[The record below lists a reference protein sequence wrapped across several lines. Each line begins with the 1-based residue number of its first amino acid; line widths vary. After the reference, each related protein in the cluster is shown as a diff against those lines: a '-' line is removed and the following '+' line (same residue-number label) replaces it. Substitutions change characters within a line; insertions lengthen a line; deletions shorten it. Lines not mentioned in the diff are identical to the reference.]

1 MTNTDYSEDTLVERP
16 AIALFSQ
23 LGYDTAN
30 CFYEK
35 VGTSDSTL
43 GRETTEEV
51 VLVPKLRSALQKLN
65 PDLAEKNGNGEAI
78 NLAIEELTRDRGA
91 MSLVQ
96 ANREVYKLLKDG
108 VKVAFENDEGE
119 ESDETVRII
128 DWNDSENNDFFLASQ
143 FWITSPSG
151 IYKKRPDLIGFVN
164 GLPLIFIE
172 LKKSHGKIEHAYKH
186 NLKDYKTTIPQVF
199 WYNALVILS
208 NGSQAKVGSMT
219 AGWEHF
225 ADWKRINS
233 EGEQGVI
240 SLETL
245 IRGTCGR
252 QQLIDLAE
260 NFTLFDESKGGVAK
274 VTAKNHQFLGVNN
287 AVDALSE
294 IKENQGRLGVFWH
307 TQGSGKSFS
316 MAFFAQKV
324 LRKLTG
330 NWTFVVITDRQDLDK
345 QIYKNFANTG
355 VVTEDCQAES
365 GAHLKQL
372 LSEDH
377 RFIFTLIQ
385 KFGTKPGETY
395 PKLSDRSD
403 IIVMTDE
410 AHRSQYDTLALNM
423 RNALPN
429 AAFIGFTGTPLMAG
443 EEKTKEVFGD
453 YVSIYNFQ
461 QSIEDGATVPLFYEN
476 RIPELQLANENFK
489 EDLEALVDAVD
500 LDEEQNKKLER
511 EFAREYHLIT
521 RDDRLEK
528 VAEDLVSH
536 FMGRKQSGKGMV
548 ICIDKV
554 TAVKMYD
561 KVQKYWKA
569 YLGGL
574 KAQLAANGGLYS
586 VASDSM
592 LTGNTETVS
601 LAAETPKPPSPL
613 PEVGEGSQF
622 GIDEARRRELQ
633 QQIDFMEQTD
643 MAVIVSAQQNEIED
657 FKTKGLNIEPH
668 RTRMVKEDMETK
680 FKAPDDP
687 FRLVF
692 VCAMWLTGFD
702 SPSVST
708 IYLDK
713 PMKNHTLMQTIA
725 RANRV
730 FKDKYNGLIVDYVGV
745 FRNLEKAL
753 AIYGSSSGGGVD
765 DGECPIEKKEE
776 LVEDLRLAI
785 AEAVAFCKERGVDLD
800 AILKADGFQKI
811 AFLDDAA
818 TSLVDKQV
826 AEAVDDAVEQ
836 VIINDKLK
844 KKYLSLANQVIR
856 LYKAIL
862 PDPSANEF
870 APVKTCLAVLADKIR
885 TFTEEAN
892 IDEVMDQVSELLD
905 ESIATKGYVIHT
917 TESTALLDLSQVD
930 FDALKAH
937 FEKGRKRT
945 EAEKLKK
952 AVGDKLNNMVTL
964 NKTRADLIEKFKKLI
979 DEYNKGLDV
988 DGFFAKLTD
997 FVKELSAEDQ
1007 RGVAEQLTEEELALF
1022 DLLTKPEVD
1031 LTEKEKAEVKKV
1043 ARMLLQTLKEAKLVL
1058 DWRKKQRTRAD
1069 VYSTVKTVLDEL
1081 PRAYSTELYEQ
1092 KCDAVYQHIY
1102 DSYQGEGASIYAPH

>member
-1 MTNTDYSEDTLVERP
+1 MSTDYSEDTLVEQP
-16 AIALFSQ
+16 AIALFSE

-65 PDLAEKNGNGEAI
+65 PDLDSEAI

-119 ESDETVRII
+119 ETDETVRII
-128 DWNDSENNDFFLASQ
+128 DWNDPENNDFFLASQ

-245 IRGTCGR
+245 IRGTCGK

-260 NFTLFDESKGGVAK
+260 NFTLFDESQGGVAK
-274 VTAKNHQFLGVNN
+274 ITAKNHQFLGVNN
-287 AVDALSE
+287 AVDALE
-294 IKENQGRLGVFWH
+294 AIKENQGRLGVFWH

-316 MAFFAQKV
+316 MAFFSQKV
-324 LRKLTG
+324 LRKVTG
-330 NWTFVVITDRQDLDK
+330 NWTFLVITDRNDLDS

-385 KFGTKPGETY
+385 KFGTKPGEKY
-395 PKLSDRSD
+395 PMLSDRSD

-489 EDLEALVDAVD
+489 EDLEALVDAAE
-500 LDEEQNKKLER
+500 LDEEQEKKLER

-574 KAQLAANGGLYS
+574 KAQLAAMPVS
-586 VASDSM
+586 TTTASKAM
-592 LTGNTETVS
+592 QTGPTMEAS
-601 LAAETPKPPSPL
+601 LAAEQPADFNAAKRL
-613 PEVGEGSQF
+613 
-622 GIDEARRRELQ
+622 ELQ
-633 QQIDFMEQTD
+633 KQIDFMEHTD
-643 MAVIVSAQQNEIED
+643 MAVIVSSQQNEIED
-657 FKTKGLNIEPH
+657 FQSKGLDIEPH

-680 FKAPDDP
+680 FKDADDP

-730 FKDKYNGLIVDYVGV
+730 FPDKHNGLIVDYVGV

-785 AEAVAFCKERGVDLD
+785 AEAVDFCKERGVDPQKIID
-800 AILKADGFQKI
+800 ASPEKFQKVWEETN
-811 AFLDDAA
+811 AA
-818 TSLVDKQV
+818 YLLVDAKIN
-826 AEAVDDAVEQ
+826 EAVDDAVEEI
-836 VIINDKLK
+836 IINDELK
-844 KKYLSLANQVIR
+844 KKFISLANQVIR

-870 APVKTCLAVLADKIR
+870 APIKTCLAVLADKIR

-892 IDEVMDQVSELLD
+892 IDDIMDQVGELLD
-905 ESIATKGYVIHT
+905 ESIATKGYVIHS
-917 TESTALLDLSQVD
+917 TEETSLLDLSQVD

-945 EAEKLKK
+945 EVEKLKR
-952 AVGDKLNNMVTL
+952 AVGSKLTRMVTM
-964 NKTRADLIEKFKKLI
+964 NKTRTDLMDKFKKLI

-997 FVKELSAEDQ
+997 FVKELSVEDQ
-1007 RGVAEQLTEEELALF
+1007 RNVSEQLTEEELALF
-1022 DLLTKPEVD
+1022 DILTKPEID
-1031 LTEKEKAEVKKV
+1031 ITEKEKAEVKKV

-1069 VYSTVKTVLDEL
+1069 VYTTVKTVLDEL
-1081 PRAYSTELYEQ
+1081 PRAYSTELYQQ
-1092 KCDAVYQHIY
+1092 KCDTVYQHVY
-1102 DSYQGEGASIYAPH
+1102 DSYQGEGTSIYTATLP

>member
-1 MTNTDYSEDTLVERP
+1 MSNDYSEDTLVEQP
-16 AIALFSQ
+16 AIALFSE

-51 VLVPKLRSALQKLN
+51 VLVPKLRAALKKLN
-65 PDLAEKNGNGEAI
+65 PDLAGKNGNGEAI
-78 NLAIEELTRDRGA
+78 SLAIEELTRDRGA
-91 MSLVQ
+91 MSSLVQ

-119 ESDETVRII
+119 ETDETVRII
-128 DWNDSENNDFFLASQ
+128 DWNDPENNDFFLASQ

-172 LKKSHGKIEHAYKH
+172 LKKSHGKIQHAYQH
-186 NLKDYKTTIPQVF
+186 NLKDYKDTIPQVF

-245 IRGTCGR
+245 IRGTCGK

-260 NFTLFDESKGGVAK
+260 NFTLFEEGRGGPVK

-287 AVDALSE
+287 AVDALE
-294 IKENQGRLGVFWH
+294 QIKENQGRLGVFWH

-345 QIYKNFANTG
+345 QIYKNFASTG

-385 KFGTKPGETY
+385 KFGTKPGEKY

-489 EDLEALVDAVD
+489 EDLESLVETAE
-500 LDEEQNKKLER
+500 LDEQQEKKLER

-548 ICIDKV
+548 ICIDKP

-574 KAQLAANGGLYS
+574 KAQLSAMPAVQRSGKMMTGKITDALALGAEQPTDFNAA
-586 VASDSM
+586 
-592 LTGNTETVS
+592 
-601 LAAETPKPPSPL
+601 KR
-613 PEVGEGSQF
+613 Q
-622 GIDEARRRELQ
+622 ELQ
-633 QQIDFMEQTD
+633 KQIDFMEETD
-643 MAVIVSAQQNEIED
+643 MAVIVSQQQNEIEE
-657 FKTKGLNIEPH
+657 FKQKGLDIEPH
-668 RTRMVKEDMETK
+668 RIRMVKEDMETK
-680 FKAPDDP
+680 FKDADDP

-702 SPSVST
+702 APAVST

-730 FKDKYNGLIVDYVGV
+730 FRDKNNGLIVDYVGV

-753 AIYGSSSGGGVD
+753 AIYGSSSGGGVG

-785 AEAVAFCKERGVDLD
+785 AEAVDFCKERGVDLD
-800 AILKADGFQKI
+800 SILKADGFQRI
-811 AFLDDAA
+811 AFLDEAA

-826 AEAVDDAVEQ
+826 EDAVDDAVEQ
-836 VIINDKLK
+836 VIINDDLK

-870 APVKTCLAVLADKIR
+870 APIKTCLAVLADKIR
-885 TFTEEAN
+885 TFTEEAS
-892 IDEVMDQVSELLD
+892 IDDIMDQVGELLD
-905 ESIATKGYVIHT
+905 QSIATKGYVIHS
-917 TESTALLDLSQVD
+917 TESTSLLDLSQVD

-945 EAEKLKK
+945 EAEKLKQ
-952 AVGDKLNNMVTL
+952 AVGVKLQSMVKL

-988 DGFFAKLTD
+988 NGFFAKLTD
-997 FVKELSAEDQ
+997 FVKELSAEVQ

-1022 DLLTKPEVD
+1022 DILTKPEMD
-1031 LTEKEKAEVKKV
+1031 MTKKEKADVKKV

-1058 DWRKKQRTRAD
+1058 DWRKRQQTRAD
-1069 VYSTVKTVLDEL
+1069 VYTTVKTILDEL
-1081 PRAYSTELYEQ
+1081 PRAYTPELYQQ
-1092 KCDAVYQHIY
+1092 KCDRVYQHVY
-1102 DSYQGEGASIYAPH
+1102 DSYHGQNKSIYTSV

>member
-1 MTNTDYSEDTLVERP
+1 MSTDFSEDTLVEQP
-16 AIALFSQ
+16 AIALFAE
-23 LGYDTAN
+23 LGYETAN

-35 VGTSDSTL
+35 TGTSDSTL

-51 VLVPKLRSALQKLN
+51 VLVPKLRSSLQKLN
-65 PDLAEKNGNGEAI
+65 PDLDSEAI

-108 VKVAFENDEGE
+108 VKVAFENNEGE
-119 ESDETVRII
+119 ETDETVRII
-128 DWNDSENNDFFLASQ
+128 DWNIPESNDFFLASQ
-143 FWITSPSG
+143 FWISSPSG
-151 IYKKRPDLIGFVN
+151 IYKRRPDLIGFVN
-164 GLPLIFIE
+164 GLPLVFIE

-208 NGSQAKVGSMT
+208 NGSQAKIGSMT

-245 IRGTCGR
+245 IRGTCGK

-260 NFTLFDESKGGVAK
+260 NFTLYDESQGGVAK
-274 VTAKNHQFLGVNN
+274 INAKNHQFLGVNN
-287 AVDALSE
+287 AVDALAA
-294 IKENQGRLGVFWH
+294 IRENQGRLGVFWH

-316 MAFFAQKV
+316 MAFFSQKV

-330 NWTFVVITDRQDLDK
+330 NWTFLVITDRNDLDK

-355 VVTEDCQAES
+355 IVTEDCQAES

-385 KFGTKPGETY
+385 KFGTKPGEKY

-443 EEKTKEVFGD
+443 EEKTKEVFGE
-453 YVSIYNFQ
+453 YVSVYNFQ

-476 RIPELQLANENFK
+476 RIPELQLANENFR
-489 EDLEALVDAVD
+489 EDLQALVEAAE
-500 LDEEQNKKLER
+500 LDDEQEKKLER

-548 ICIDKV
+548 ICIDKM

-561 KVQKYWKA
+561 KVQNYWKA
-569 YLGGL
+569 YLGDLKGQMAAMGGSPITASGAAVTGRTDGL
-574 KAQLAANGGLYS
+574 S
-586 VASDSM
+586 VAAEPPADY
-592 LTGNTETVS
+592 N
-601 LAAETPKPPSPL
+601 AAKR
-613 PEVGEGSQF
+613 Q
-622 GIDEARRRELQ
+622 ELQ
-633 QQIDFMEQTD
+633 KQIEFMEQAD
-643 MAVIVSAQQNEIED
+643 MAVIVSSQQNEVED
-657 FKTKGLNIEPH
+657 FKEKGLDIEPH
-668 RTRMVKEDMETK
+668 RIRMVKEDMETK
-680 FKAPDDP
+680 FKDPDDP

-692 VCAMWLTGFD
+692 ICAMWLTGFD
-702 SPSVST
+702 APSVST

-730 FKDKYNGLIVDYVGV
+730 FGEKNNGLIVDYVGV

-765 DGECPIEKKEE
+765 DGDCPIEKKEA

-785 AEAVAFCKERGVDLD
+785 AEAVDFCKQRNVDLD

-826 AEAVDDAVEQ
+826 EDAVDDAVEQ
-836 VIINDKLK
+836 VIINDDLK
-844 KKYLSLANQVIR
+844 KKYISLANQVIR

-870 APVKTCLAVLADKIR
+870 APIKTCLAVLAEKIR
-885 TFTEEAN
+885 TFTEEAS
-892 IDEVMDQVSELLD
+892 IDDMLDEVGELLD
-905 ESIATKGYVIHT
+905 ESIATKGYVIHS
-917 TESTALLDLSQVD
+917 TEQASLLDLSQID
-930 FDALKAH
+930 FEALNAH

-945 EAEKLKK
+945 EAEKLKQ
-952 AVGDKLNNMVTL
+952 AVGEKLQSMVKLNI
-964 NKTRADLIEKFKKLI
+964 TRADLIEKFKKLI
-979 DEYNKGLDV
+979 DEYNKGMDV

-997 FVKELSAEDQ
+997 FVKELSFEEQ
-1007 RGVAEQLTEEELALF
+1007 RGVSEQLSEEELALF
-1022 DLLTKPEVD
+1022 DILTKPEFD
-1031 LTEKEKAEVKKV
+1031 ITDKEKKEVKKV
-1043 ARMLLQTLKEAKLVL
+1043 ARMLLQILKEAKLVL

-1069 VYSTVKTVLDEL
+1069 VYTTVKTVLDEL
-1081 PRAYSTELYEQ
+1081 PRAYTPELYQQ
-1092 KCDAVYQHIY
+1092 KCDTVYQHVY
-1102 DSYQGEGASIYAPH
+1102 DSYQGEGRSIYVG

>member
-1 MTNTDYSEDTLVERP
+1 MSTDYSEDALVEQP
-16 AIALFSQ
+16 AIALFAE
-23 LGYDTAN
+23 LGYETAN
-30 CFYEK
+30 CWHET
-35 VGTSDSTL
+35 VGTSGSTL
-43 GRETTEEV
+43 GRETTEDV

-65 PDLAEKNGNGEAI
+65 PQLDSEPI
-78 NLAIEELTRDRGA
+78 DLAIEEITQDRSA

-96 ANREVYKLLKDG
+96 ANREVYKMLKEG
-108 VKVAFENDEGE
+108 VKVSFENDEGE
-119 ESDETVRII
+119 EVDETVRII
-128 DWNDSENNDFFLASQ
+128 DWKQPESNDYFLASQ

-151 IYKKRPDLIGFVN
+151 IYKKRTDLIGFVN
-164 GLPLIFIE
+164 GLPLVFIE

-186 NLKDYKTTIPQVF
+186 NLKDYKSTIPQLF
-199 WYNALVILS
+199 WYNGLVILS
-208 NGSQAKVGSMT
+208 NGSQAKIGSVT

-225 ADWKRINS
+225 ADWKRIND
-233 EGEQGVI
+233 EGEQGIV

-245 IRGTCGR
+245 IRGTCEKNR
-252 QQLIDLAE
+252 LIDLVE
-260 NFTLFDESKGGVAK
+260 NFTLFQDASGGVNK
-274 VTAKNHQFLGVNN
+274 IVGKNHQYLGVNN
-287 AVDALSE
+287 AVQALDD

-316 MAFFAQKV
+316 MAFFSQKV
-324 LRKLTG
+324 LRTVPG
-330 NWTFVVITDRQDLDK
+330 NWTFLVITDRTDLDS
-345 QIYKNFANTG
+345 QIYKNFANTS

-365 GAHLKQL
+365 GEHLKQL

-385 KFGTKPGETY
+385 KFGTKKGETY

-453 YVSIYNFQ
+453 YVSVYNFQ

-476 RIPELQLANENFK
+476 RIPELQLANENFN
-489 EDLEALVDAVD
+489 EDLEALIEAAE
-500 LDEEQNKKLER
+500 LDEEQEKKLER

-528 VAEDLVSH
+528 VAEDIVSH
-536 FMGRKQSGKGMV
+536 FMGRKEGGKGMV

-561 KVQKYWKA
+561 KVQTYWTA

-574 KAQLAANGGLYS
+574 KAQLA
-586 VASDSM
+586 VADE
-592 LTGNTETVS
+592 L
-601 LAAETPKPPSPL
+601 KR
-613 PEVGEGSQF
+613 PELE
-622 GIDEARRRELQ
+622 R
-633 QQIDFMEQTD
+633 QIAFMEKTD
-643 MAVIVSAQQNEIED
+643 MAVIVSSEQNEVET
-657 FKTKGLNIEPH
+657 FKEKGLDIEPH
-668 RTRMVKEDMETK
+668 RVRMVKEDMETK
-680 FKAPDDP
+680 FKDADDP

-730 FKDKYNGLIVDYVGV
+730 FEDKNNGLIVDYVGV
-745 FRNLEKAL
+745 FRNLQKAL
-753 AIYGSSSGGGVD
+753 AIYGSSSGGGVKE
-765 DGECPIEKKEE
+765 GECPIQKKDE
-776 LVEDLRLAI
+776 LVEDLKLAI
-785 AEAVAFCKERGVDLD
+785 AEALDFCKDRGVDVD
-800 AILKADGFQKI
+800 AILKAEGFQKV
-811 AFLDDAA
+811 AYLDNAA
-818 TSLVDKQV
+818 TNLVDKQV
-826 AEAVDDAVEQ
+826 EDAVDDAVEQ
-836 VIINDKLK
+836 VIVNDELK
-844 KKYLSLANQVIR
+844 KKFLSLVSQVVR
-856 LYKAIL
+856 LFKAIL
-862 PDPSANEF
+862 PDPTANEF
-870 APVKTCLAVLADKIR
+870 APIKTCLAVLADKIR
-885 TFTEEAN
+885 NYTEEAT
-892 IDEVMDQVSELLD
+892 IDDIMNQVGELLD
-905 ESIATKGYVIHT
+905 DSIATKGYVIHS
-917 TESTALLDLSQVD
+917 TEQTSLIDLSQID
-930 FDALKAH
+930 FEALKAH

-945 EAEKLKK
+945 QAEQLKQ
-952 AVGDKLNNMVTL
+952 AVGTKLQNMVQL
-964 NKTRADLIEKFKKLI
+964 NKTRTDLMEKFKKLI

-997 FVKELSAEDQ
+997 FVKELTEEEK

-1022 DLLTKPEVD
+1022 DILTKPEFD
-1031 LTEKEKAEVKKV
+1031 ITDKEKDEVKKV
-1043 ARMLLQTLKEAKLVL
+1043 ARSLLQNLKQAKLVL

-1069 VYSTVKTVLDEL
+1069 VYTTVKTVLDEL
-1081 PRAYSTELYEQ
+1081 PRAYSPELYQQ
-1092 KCDAVYQHIY
+1092 KCDVVYQHIY
-1102 DSYQGEGASIYAPH
+1102 DSYQGEGRSIYA

>member
-1 MTNTDYSEDTLVERP
+1 MNSASDYSEDTLVEQP
-16 AIALFSQ
+16 AIALFSE

-65 PDLAEKNGNGEAI
+65 PDLDSEAI

-119 ESDETVRII
+119 ETDETVSII
-128 DWNDSENNDFFLASQ
+128 DWNDPENNDFFLASQ
-143 FWITSPSG
+143 FWVTSPSG

-219 AGWEHF
+219 AGLEHF

-245 IRGTCGR
+245 IRGTCGK

-260 NFTLFDESKGGVAK
+260 HFILFEESKGGLAK
-274 VTAKNHQFLGVNN
+274 ITAKNHQFLGVNN
-287 AVDALSE
+287 AVDALAQ
-294 IKENQGRLGVFWH
+294 IQENQGRLGVFWH

-316 MAFFAQKV
+316 MAFFSQKV

-330 NWTFVVITDRQDLDK
+330 NWTFVVITDRNDLDS
-345 QIYKNFANTG
+345 QIYRNFANTG
-355 VVTEDCQAES
+355 VVTEECQAES

-385 KFGTKPGETY
+385 KFGTKPGEKY
-395 PKLSDRSD
+395 PELSDRSD

-453 YVSIYNFQ
+453 YVSVYNFQ
-461 QSIEDGATVPLFYEN
+461 QSVEDGATVPLFYEN

-489 EDLEALVDAVD
+489 KDLQALVEAAE
-500 LDEEQNKKLER
+500 LDEDQEKKLER

-521 RDDRLEK
+521 RDDRLER
-528 VAEDLVSH
+528 VAEDLVLH
-536 FMGRKQSGKGMV
+536 FMGRKQAGKGMV

-561 KVQKYWKA
+561 KVQQYWA
-569 YLGGL
+569 AHLRGL
-574 KAQLAANGGLYS
+574 EAELA
-586 VASDSM
+586 VAD
-592 LTGNTETVS
+592 E
-601 LAAETPKPPSPL
+601 LARS
-613 PEVGEGSQF
+613 
-622 GIDEARRRELQ
+622 ELQ
-633 QQIDFMEQTD
+633 RQIDFMKDTD

-657 FKTKGLNIEPH
+657 FKAKGLDIEPH
-668 RTRMVKEDMETK
+668 RIRMVKEDMETK
-680 FKAPDDP
+680 FKDADDP

-702 SPSVST
+702 APSVST

-730 FKDKYNGLIVDYVGV
+730 FGEKNNGLIVDYVGV

-765 DGECPIEKKEE
+765 DGDRPIATKEE
-776 LVEDLRLAI
+776 LVEELRLAI
-785 AEAVAFCKERGVDLD
+785 AEAVDFCKERGADLD
-800 AILKADGFQKI
+800 AILNADGFQKI
-811 AFLDDAA
+811 AYLDEAA
-818 TSLVDKQV
+818 SSLVDKHV
-826 AEAVDDAVEQ
+826 ENGIADAVEK
-836 VIINDKLK
+836 VIVNDDLK
-844 KKYLSLANQVIR
+844 KKYISLANQVVR

-870 APVKTCLAVLADKIR
+870 APIKTCLAVLADKIR

-892 IDEVMDQVSELLD
+892 IDDVMDQVGELLD
-905 ESIATKGYVIHT
+905 ESIATKGYIIHS
-917 TESTALLDLSQVD
+917 TEETSLLDLSQID
-930 FDALKAH
+930 FDALKKH
-937 FEKGRKRT
+937 FENGRKRT
-945 EAEKLKK
+945 EAEKLRK
-952 AVGDKLNNMVTL
+952 AVGDKLQDMAKR
-964 NKTRADLIEKFKKLI
+964 NKTRTDLIEKFKKLI

-997 FVKELSAEDQ
+997 FVKELSVEEQ

-1022 DLLTKPEVD
+1022 DILTKPEFD
-1031 LTEKEKAEVKKV
+1031 ITDKEEEEVKKV

-1069 VYSTVKTVLDEL
+1069 VYTTVKKLLDEL
-1081 PRAYSTELYEQ
+1081 PRAYTSELYQQ
-1092 KCDAVYQHIY
+1092 KCDSVYQHVY
-1102 DSYQGEGASIYAPH
+1102 DSYQGEGRSIYAH

>member
-1 MTNTDYSEDTLVERP
+1 MSTDYSEDTLVEQP
-16 AIALFSQ
+16 AIALFSE

-65 PDLAEKNGNGEAI
+65 PDLDSEAI

-119 ESDETVRII
+119 ETDETVRII
-128 DWNDSENNDFFLASQ
+128 DWNDPENNDFFLASQ

-245 IRGTCGR
+245 IRGTCGK

-260 NFTLFDESKGGVAK
+260 NFTLFDEAQGGVVK
-274 VTAKNHQFLGVNN
+274 ITAKNHQFLGVNN
-287 AVDALSE
+287 AVDALE
-294 IKENQGRLGVFWH
+294 AIKENQGRLGVFWH

-316 MAFFAQKV
+316 MAFFSQKV
-324 LRKLTG
+324 LRKVTG
-330 NWTFVVITDRQDLDK
+330 NWTFLVITDRNDLDS

-385 KFGTKPGETY
+385 KFGTKPGEKY

-489 EDLEALVDAVD
+489 EDLEALIEAAE
-500 LDEEQNKKLER
+500 LDEEQEKKLER

-574 KAQLAANGGLYS
+574 KAQLAA
-586 VASDSM
+586 M
-592 LTGNTETVS
+592 
-601 LAAETPKPPSPL
+601 P
-613 PEVGEGSQF
+613 GSQHRL
-622 GIDEARRRELQ
+622 GA
-633 QQIDFMEQTD
+633 
-643 MAVIVSAQQNEIED
+643 IV
-657 FKTKGLNIEPH
+657 
-668 RTRMVKEDMETK
+668 
-680 FKAPDDP
+680 
-687 FRLVF
+687 
-692 VCAMWLTGFD
+692 TG
-702 SPSVST
+702 S
-708 IYLDK
+708 
-713 PMKNHTLMQTIA
+713 
-725 RANRV
+725 
-730 FKDKYNGLIVDYVGV
+730 
-745 FRNLEKAL
+745 
-753 AIYGSSSGGGVD
+753 
-765 DGECPIEKKEE
+765 
-776 LVEDLRLAI
+776 
-785 AEAVAFCKERGVDLD
+785 
-800 AILKADGFQKI
+800 ADGYRWQRNN
-811 AFLDDAA
+811 LP
-818 TSLVDKQV
+818 TST
-826 AEAVDDAVEQ
+826 
-836 VIINDKLK
+836 
-844 KKYLSLANQVIR
+844 R
-856 LYKAIL
+856 
-862 PDPSANEF
+862 PSARSC
-870 APVKTCLAVLADKIR
+870 KSK
-885 TFTEEAN
+885 
-892 IDEVMDQVSELLD
+892 
-905 ESIATKGYVIHT
+905 
-917 TESTALLDLSQVD
+917 STSW
-930 FDALKAH
+930 
-937 FEKGRKRT
+937 
-945 EAEKLKK
+945 KK
-952 AVGDKLNNMVTL
+952 PTW
-964 NKTRADLIEKFKKLI
+964 
-979 DEYNKGLDV
+979 
-988 DGFFAKLTD
+988 
-997 FVKELSAEDQ
+997 
-1007 RGVAEQLTEEELALF
+1007 
-1022 DLLTKPEVD
+1022 P
-1031 LTEKEKAEVKKV
+1031 
-1043 ARMLLQTLKEAKLVL
+1043 
-1058 DWRKKQRTRAD
+1058 
-1069 VYSTVKTVLDEL
+1069 
-1081 PRAYSTELYEQ
+1081 
-1092 KCDAVYQHIY
+1092 
-1102 DSYQGEGASIYAPH
+1102 